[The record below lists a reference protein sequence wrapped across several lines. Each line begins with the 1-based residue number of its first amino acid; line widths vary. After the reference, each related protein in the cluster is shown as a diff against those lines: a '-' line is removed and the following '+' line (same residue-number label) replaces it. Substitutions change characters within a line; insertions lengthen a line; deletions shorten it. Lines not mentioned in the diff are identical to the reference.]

1 MIPKLA
7 VAAAIAFSLAQMS
20 TSARAADLLQIV
32 ELARQNDPQLR
43 AAEDRLAAAQEG
55 TVQAKS
61 AFYPQI
67 SASFDANSTK
77 NTTDFTNQAGVN
89 NSVSSTGGNRGFGG
103 QLNQS
108 IYRRSTY
115 TQLNFAQAN
124 IERAEADFDV
134 AFDEFLVRSAEAY
147 FAVLTAEDSLGFAT
161 AENAAVKR
169 QLDQADQR
177 FEVGL
182 TAITDVH
189 EARARFDQSR
199 ARMIVAENSLN
210 DAREALRELT
220 NSDVPM
226 VSGLR
231 DDLPLTPPDPD
242 NQERWVDTALKS
254 SPTLA
259 SAQAASD
266 AAQANIDTQYAG
278 HYPSVDAVI
287 NFNDSTRTGDDNP
300 TAFFQAD
307 GSRSTTFGVAVSVPL
322 FSGFAVSS
330 RVREAAANR
339 DAALETQEQ
348 QRRAIVRQVRNAY
361 RGVIATM
368 SEVGARK
375 QALVSA
381 TSALEAT
388 QAGFDVGTRTI
399 VDVLLSQQVL
409 FQAQSDL
416 SAARYN
422 YILTGLRLK
431 RAAGTI
437 EIKDIAAAN
446 ALLK

>member
-1 MIPKLA
+1 MNLKLA
-7 VAAAIAFSLAQMS
+7 LVAAITFSLAQAPS
-20 TSARAADLLQIV
+20 SLQAADLMQIV
-32 ELARQNDPQLR
+32 DLARTNDPRLR
-43 AAEDRLAAAQEG
+43 AAEDRLIAAQEG
-55 TVQAKS
+55 PVQAKS

-67 SASFDANSTK
+67 NATYDGNSTK
-77 NTTDFTNQAGVN
+77 NTSDFTDQDGAQS
-89 NSVSSTGGNRGFGG
+89 SVSSTSGNRGLGG
-103 QLNQS
+103 TISQS
-108 IYRRSTY
+108 LYRRSTF
-115 TQLNFAQAN
+115 TQLDAARAA
-124 IERAEADFDV
+124 IERAEADYDV

-147 FAVLTAEDSLGFAT
+147 FGVLTAEDNLAFAT
-161 AENAAVKR
+161 AENSAVKR
-169 QLDQADQR
+169 QLDQAEQR

-189 EARARFDQSR
+189 EARARFDGSR
-199 ARMIVAENSLN
+199 ARVIVAENTLN

-220 NSDVPM
+220 NSDIPM

-231 DDLPLTPPDPD
+231 DDLPLTPPSPD
-242 NQERWVDTALKS
+242 NAERWVETALKS

-259 SAQAASD
+259 STQASAD
-266 AAQANIDTQYAG
+266 VAQANIETQRAG
-278 HYPSVDAVI
+278 HYPSVDAQL
-287 NFNDSTRTGDDNP
+287 NFNDSTRTGDRNP
-300 TAFFQAD
+300 TAFFNSD
-307 GSRSTTFGVAVSVPL
+307 GSRSTTIGISLTVPL

-330 RVREAAANR
+330 RVREAIANR
-339 DAALETQEQ
+339 DAALETLEQ
-348 QRRAIVRQVRNAY
+348 QRRAIIRQVRNAY

-416 SAARYN
+416 SAARYS
-422 YILTGLRLK
+422 YILNGLRLK
-431 RAAGTI
+431 RAAGQ
-437 EIKDIAAAN
+437 IAIQDLQATN